1 MRNEIR
7 YEVDNR
13 IVHID
18 HFDDNDTLAEQGIA
32 GASFEDLISEAEEAF
47 TEQHTLQK
55 APEKKPLAAGD
66 TVYLE
71 KTTTPLRWRKS
82 ASLMCICA
90 TRISR

>member
-71 KTTTPLRWRKS
+71 KKRPPLYGGGNRH
-82 ASLMCICA
+82 L
-90 TRISR
+90 